1 MLCGLE
7 LEDLHPRQVIEGDI
21 MMDSY
26 TRNITGLEEE
36 EDTTDD
42 HLLPDEKRR
51 KKAAMRKKG
60 GRLWP
65 NGTVPYVFDPF
76 LSK

>member
-1 MLCGLE
+1 M
-7 LEDLHPRQVIEGDI
+7 V
-21 MMDSY
+21 DSY
-26 TRNITGLEEE
+26 ARNITGLEEE
-36 EDTTDD
+36 EDSTAT

-65 NGTVPYVFDPF
+65 NATVPYVFDPF